1 MINAAL
7 YNNRNNKRT
16 QYLEVPPRVEYE
28 YTDLANSLTPV
39 FDTLEEW
46 GDKYDDIICK
56 SRNEYDDAKS

>member
-1 MINAAL
+1 M
-7 YNNRNNKRT
+7 
-16 QYLEVPPRVEYE
+16 PPRVEYE